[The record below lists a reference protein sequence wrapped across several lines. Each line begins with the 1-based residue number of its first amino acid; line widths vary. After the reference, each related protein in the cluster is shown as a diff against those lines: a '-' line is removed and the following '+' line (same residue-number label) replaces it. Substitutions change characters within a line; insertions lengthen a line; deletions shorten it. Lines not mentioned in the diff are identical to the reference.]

1 MTTTELA
8 VRTALQPDQ
17 VGLIKRTIAK
27 GATDDELSLFIAQC
41 NRTGLDPFAKQIY
54 AVKRWNA
61 KERREEMSIQTSI
74 DGYRLIAERTE
85 KYEGSEIFWCGED
98 GIWKDVWLSLKPP
111 AASKCVVY
119 KSSSRVPQS
128 AVAHWSEYAQYTK
141 EGQLTSFWKTKPAL
155 MLAKC
160 AESQALRKAFPQELS
175 GLYTSEEMPEANPFI
190 DATARVVDQQ
200 TGEIKEARLNSENVS
215 AFEAEPTEEDGLMKE
230 DHDLYAPDPIT
241 AATLKRL
248 NTVGSKHYG
257 DAWDAKRGEL
267 VSKVTKGAHKSSKD
281 LTEEQAQ
288 VLVKGIS
295 DAMNKAQAELAKAQA
310 KPDTGE
316 VDLDDLDPRLDYAS
330 KVTHPAK

>member
-1 MTTTELA
+1 MTNELA
-8 VRTALQPDQ
+8 VRNPLQPDQ
-17 VGLIKRTIAK
+17 IGLIKRTIAK

-98 GIWKDVWLSLKPP
+98 GIWKDVWLSQKPP
-111 AASKCVVY
+111 AAAKCIVY
-119 KSSSRVPQS
+119 KTGSHVPQP
-128 AVAHWSEYAQYTK
+128 AVVHWTEYAQYTK

-160 AESQALRKAFPQELS
+160 AESAALRKAFPQELS
-175 GLYTSEEMPEANPFI
+175 GLYTTEEMPDVTSFVES
-190 DATARVVDQQ
+190 TARVVDQQ
-200 TGEIKEARLNSENVS
+200 TGEIKDSRLNPENVS
-215 AFEAEPTEEDGLMKE
+215 AFEAQPTEEDGLLPE
-230 DHDLYAPDPIT
+230 DQDLYKNPIT
-241 AATLKRL
+241 PATLKRL

-257 DAWDAKRGEL
+257 EGWDAKRAEL
-267 VSKVTKGAHKSSKD
+267 VSKVTGGAHESSKE

-288 VLVKGIS
+288 LLVTGIQN
-295 DAMNKAQAELAKAQA
+295 AMNKAAAELAAAQA

-316 VDLDDLDPRLDYAS
+316 VDLEEDERLDYES
-330 KVTHPAK
+330 PQTHPKQ

>member
-1 MTTTELA
+1 MATTELA
-8 VRTALQPDQ
+8 VRNTLQPDQ

-61 KERREEMSIQTSI
+61 KDRREEMSIQTSI

-98 GIWKDVWLSLKPP
+98 GNWKDVWLSPEPP

-160 AESQALRKAFPQELS
+160 AEAQALRKAFPQELS
-175 GLYTSEEMPEANPFI
+175 GLYTSEEMPEANPFV

-200 TGEIKEARLNSENVS
+200 TGEIKESRLNPENVG
-215 AFEAEPTEEDGLMKE
+215 AFEAQPTKEDGLLPE
-230 DHDLYAPDPIT
+230 DQDLYKNPIAP
-241 AATLKRL
+241 ATLKRL

-257 DAWDAKRGEL
+257 EGWDAKRAEL
-267 VSKVTKGAHKSSKD
+267 VSIVTGGAHESSKD

-288 VLVKGIS
+288 RLVTGIQN
-295 DAMNKAQAELAKAQA
+295 AMNKAAAELAAAQS
-310 KPDTGE
+310 KPGTGE
-316 VDLDDLDPRLDYAS
+316 VDLEEDGRLDYES
-330 KVTHPAK
+330 PQTHPKQ